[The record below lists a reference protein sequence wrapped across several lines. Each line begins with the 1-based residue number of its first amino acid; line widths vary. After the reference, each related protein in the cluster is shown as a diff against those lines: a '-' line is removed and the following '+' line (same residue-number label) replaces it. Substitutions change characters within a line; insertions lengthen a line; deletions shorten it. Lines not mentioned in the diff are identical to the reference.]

1 MGSPVATFDL
11 VVKNARV
18 VRPDTEAVTEL
29 DLGVKD
35 GRFAALAAELDAGD
49 ATAVFEAGGRLV
61 FPGAVDAHQH
71 WGIYNPLREDAA
83 TESRASA
90 QGGVTTGITY
100 IRTGEYYLNQGGPY
114 RQFFPQVLDAVNNA
128 SYIDYAFH
136 LAPMM
141 KEHIAEIPEL
151 VGKFGVTSFKI
162 FMFYGGF
169 GLHGAS
175 ANQRQFLMIPDD
187 EAYDLAHFEF
197 VMRGVQAARE
207 QLPQLA
213 DDISLSL
220 HCEIAEIMAAYTAMV
235 QADGTLTGLEA
246 YSAARPPHSE
256 GLAITIASYLAHETR
271 LRNINLLHL
280 SSAKALEAAL
290 LMAAA
295 FPHIDFRR
303 EVTIGHLLAD
313 FHSASGLGGK
323 VNPPLR
329 SRADVDAL
337 WDHLLAGDLDWVAS
351 DHACCQDEQKFGDPR
366 DDVFSAKSG
375 FGGAE
380 YLLPGLVSEGS
391 KRGLP
396 LHRVAQ
402 LTAWNPARR
411 FGLHAKGTIA
421 EGYDADFAVVD
432 PAAPWTVRARDSES
446 TQEYTPFEG
455 FELSASVTDTF
466 VRRPAGAGRRRHH
479 RIAAGPVPAP
489 AGPPARLDRATGPA
503 DAPARPARP
512 DGAGR
517 SRHRGRHG
525 RQRHR
530 PAPGER
536 PGHRRPRRA
545 RGTGP
550 RDRRR
555 HRRRRRAVRA
565 AGRGRHARPPDGPRR
580 A

>member
-1 MGSPVATFDL
+1 VATFDL
-11 VVKNARV
+11 VVKNAKV
-18 VRPDTEAVTEL
+18 VRPDTEDVAEV
-29 DLGVKD
+29 DLGIID
-35 GRFAALAAELDAGD
+35 GTFAELANGLDASDAG
-49 ATAVFEAGGRLV
+49 AVFDAAGKLV

-71 WGIYNPLREDAA
+71 WGIYNPLREDAD

-100 IRTGEYYLNQGGPY
+100 IRTGQYYLNQGGPY
-114 RQFFPQVLDAVNNA
+114 REFFPKVLEAANGA
-128 SYIDYAFH
+128 AYIDYAFH
-136 LAPMM
+136 VAPMM

-151 VGKFGVTSFKI
+151 VENFGVTSFKI

-175 ANQRQFLMIPDD
+175 ANQREFLMIPPD

-207 QLPQLA
+207 QLPALA

-235 QADGTLTGLEA
+235 QQDGTLTGLEA

-256 GLAITIASYLAHETR
+256 GLAVTIASYLAHETR

-290 LMAAA
+290 LMAGA
-295 FPHIDFRR
+295 FPHVDFRR

-313 FHSASGLGGK
+313 FHTASGLGGK

-329 SRADVDAL
+329 SKDDVEAL
-337 WDHLLAGDLDWVAS
+337 WTHLLAGDIDWVAS

-366 DDVFSAKSG
+366 DDVFLAKSG

-396 LHRVAQ
+396 LHRMAQ
-402 LTAWNPARR
+402 LTAWNPAQR
-411 FGLHAKGTIA
+411 FGLHTKGTIA
-421 EGYDADFAVVD
+421 PGYDADFAVID
-432 PAAPWTVRARDSES
+432 PAAAWTVHAHDSES

-466 VRRPAGAGRRRHH
+466 VRGQQVLKAGAITGSPQGRYLHRPVRPA
-479 RIAAGPVPAP
+479 AAP
-489 AGPPARLDRATGPA
+489 TGKN
-503 DAPARPARP
+503 
-512 DGAGR
+512 
-517 SRHRGRHG
+517 
-525 RQRHR
+525 
-530 PAPGER
+530 
-536 PGHRRPRRA
+536 
-545 RGTGP
+545 
-550 RDRRR
+550 
-555 HRRRRRAVRA
+555 
-565 AGRGRHARPPDGPRR
+565 
-580 A
+580 